1 MAKSNNIVEWRHL
14 PRPSAIRINRNRERR
29 FPCLMP
35 SERLKGGG
43 GGGGGGE
50 PSTNTEKKVV
60 ETSLL
65 T

>member
-14 PRPSAIRINRNRERR
+14 PRPSSIRINRNRERR

-35 SERLKGGG
+35 LERLKGR
-43 GGGGGGE
+43 GGE

>member
-1 MAKSNNIVEWRHL
+1 MAKRNNIVEWRNL
-14 PRPSAIRINRNRERR
+14 PRPSTIRINRNREIR

-35 SERLKGGG
+35 SERLK
-43 GGGGGGE
+43 GGGGGE